1 MPSPPNEGCIAPLL
15 VTAESAAPVPEPAAA
30 SLRQGLA
37 DLAYL
42 TLATTGWL
50 VGNFLG
56 VLGCVIVFFMVLSA
70 GQWDA
75 FFFQVDNLTSRYLDA
90 DVARRAAFAH
100 TLAQAFILLFTTV
113 ILLRAPYFVQ
123 RLRAELARERIA

>member
-1 MPSPPNEGCIAPLL
+1 MFSPPNEGCIAP
-15 VTAESAAPVPEPAAA
+15 VPGAPRLA
-30 SLRQGLA
+30 SWRQGLA

-123 RLRAELARERIA
+123 RLRAELARERVA

>member
-1 MPSPPNEGCIAPLL
+1 MFSPPNEGCIAP
-15 VTAESAAPVPEPAAA
+15 VPGAPRPA
-30 SLRQGLA
+30 SWRQGLA

>member
-1 MPSPPNEGCIAPLL
+1 MFSPPNEASTALVPGAPR
-15 VTAESAAPVPEPAAA
+15 PA

-42 TLATTGWL
+42 TLVTTGWML
-50 VGNFLG
+50 GNFLG

-90 DVARRAAFAH
+90 DVVRRTVFAH
-100 TLAQAFILLFTTV
+100 NLAQAFILLFTAV

-123 RLRAELARERIA
+123 RLRAELARGRAA